1 MFPTSQDV
9 AARGLDV
16 KGVTLVINYDPPK
29 NAEEPN
35 NFVGIRKPGGV
46 FSIIFSL
53 QNPKLLLFLPPTE
66 TPGRIMCIAL
76 DVPVELE
83 WRVPG

>member
-35 NFVGIRKPGGV
+35 DFFRIRDWVEFFPYFFPTKSKV
-46 FSIIFSL
+46 TLSA
-53 QNPKLLLFLPPTE
+53 PTE

-83 WRVPG
+83 